1 MAVAVAHIINDMK
14 AMVNAMILHM
24 MIVVYIGLMNAK
36 ISDRKMK

>member
-24 MIVVYIGLMNAK
+24 MMMVYRFDECQNF
-36 ISDRKMK
+36 R